1 MLKEIHDRLLQQ
13 NMFLYVDESAKKYL
27 VDEGYDPVYGAR
39 PIRRA
44 ITTHLESKVTL
55 SILQKQVVTLRSIIL
70 VEYDNY
76 RQIHTSLYPL
86 PSFVLSPFNKDIINF
101 EENEKAILSYIG
113 VVKNWKKKAILPQK
127 YLIHYYEDSDMY
139 EETEQKEE
147 RLVKRAKEEI
157 MDKVEKL
164 MIENESKNLDDIEGL
179 DKEPKILIG
188 DKKDLDD

>member
-1 MLKEIHDRLLQQ
+1 
-13 NMFLYVDESAKKYL
+13 
-27 VDEGYDPVYGAR
+27 
-39 PIRRA
+39 
-44 ITTHLESKVTL
+44 
-55 SILQKQVVTLRSIIL
+55 
-70 VEYDNY
+70 
-76 RQIHTSLYPL
+76 
-86 PSFVLSPFNKDIINF
+86 
-101 EENEKAILSYIG
+101 
-113 VVKNWKKKAILPQK
+113 
-127 YLIHYYEDSDMY
+127 MY